1 MLHAETVCESTLDLL
16 KDILQV
22 PDLSSMRLVGG
33 TALSLQ
39 LGHRTSV
46 DLDFFGQFDP
56 MKSFRKVLV
65 DRGHVVEGV
74 ETGDVQ
80 SLVVDGVKVD
90 LVNYPYEWLSDAL
103 CQDGMRLAGL
113 DDIVAMKL
121 SAAANRGKKKDF
133 IDIAV
138 LLERFPVDQMFARYQ
153 RKFGVSEIAFA
164 LRGLTYFD
172 DAEEDPMPK
181 MFVSLTWDEV
191 KTRILSAV
199 RDFVKLV

>member
-1 MLHAETVCESTLDLL
+1 MLHAETVCKSTLDLL

-22 PDLSSMRLVGG
+22 PDLSAMRLVGG

-46 DLDFFGQFDP
+46 DLDLFGNFDSTR
-56 MKSFRKVLV
+56 SFRKLLI
-65 DRGHVVEGV
+65 DRGHVVEGA
-74 ETGDVQ
+74 ESGDVQ

-90 LVNYPYEWLSDAL
+90 LVNYPYGWISDAL

-138 LLERFPVDQMFARYQ
+138 LLERFSLGQMFERYQ
-153 RKFGVSEIAFA
+153 KKFGVSEIAFA

-172 DAEEDPMPK
+172 DAEDDPMPK
-181 MFVSLTWDEV
+181 MFVPLTWDAV
-191 KTRILSAV
+191 KTRLLSAV
-199 RDFVKLV
+199 QNFIRLA

>member
-1 MLHAETVCESTLDLL
+1 MLHAETVCKSTLDLL

-22 PDLSSMRLVGG
+22 PDLSAMRLVGG

-46 DLDFFGQFDP
+46 DLDLFGNFDP
-56 MKSFRKVLV
+56 TKSFRKLLV
-65 DRGHVVEGV
+65 DRGHVVEGA
-74 ETGDVQ
+74 ESGDVQ
-80 SLVVDGVKVD
+80 SLAVDGVKVD
-90 LVNYPYEWLSDAL
+90 LVNYPYGWISDAL

-138 LLERFPVDQMFARYQ
+138 LLERFSLGQMFERYQ
-153 RKFGVSEIAFA
+153 KKFGVSEIAFA

-172 DAEEDPMPK
+172 DAEDDPMPK
-181 MFVSLTWDEV
+181 MFVPLTWDAV
-191 KTRILSAV
+191 KTRLLSAV
-199 RDFVKLV
+199 QNFIRLA

>member
-1 MLHAETVCESTLDLL
+1 MLHAETVCKSTLDLL
-16 KDILQV
+16 KDILQI
-22 PDLSSMRLVGG
+22 PALSAMRLVGG

-46 DLDFFGQFDP
+46 DLDLFGNFDP
-56 MKSFRKVLV
+56 TKSFRKMLV
-65 DRGHVVEGV
+65 DRGHVVEGA
-74 ETGDVQ
+74 ESGDVQ

-90 LVNYPYEWLSDAL
+90 LVNYPYGWISDAIDW
-103 CQDGMRLAGL
+103 DGMRLAGL

-138 LLERFPVDQMFARYQ
+138 LLERFSLGQMFERYQ
-153 RKFGVSEIAFA
+153 KKFSVSEIAFA

-172 DAEEDPMPK
+172 DAEDDPMPT
-181 MFVSLTWDEV
+181 MFVPLTWDAA
-191 KTRILSAV
+191 KTRLLSAV
-199 RDFVKLV
+199 QNFIKLA